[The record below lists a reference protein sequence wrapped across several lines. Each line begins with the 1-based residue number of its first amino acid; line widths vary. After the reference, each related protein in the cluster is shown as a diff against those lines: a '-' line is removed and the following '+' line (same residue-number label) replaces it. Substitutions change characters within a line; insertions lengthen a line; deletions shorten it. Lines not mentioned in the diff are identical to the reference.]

1 MGDITKLINR
11 ARAGAISRRTF
22 MKGAA
27 AAGIATATASTIWT
41 GTAKAATPKRGGHL
55 RVGTDGG
62 ATIDTFNPMQ
72 AIGTDHVTNSIL
84 SCYDT
89 LTEIA
94 PSGSPVPSLVESWDT
109 SKDGKTW
116 TFKLRKGVEFHNG
129 KTLTADDVIWSINLH
144 LSEGNT
150 FSEGK

>member
-11 ARAGAISRRTF
+11 ARAGAIGRRTF

-109 SKDGKTW
+109 SKDGKTAEKKAGDNGDALFRRQ
-116 TFKLRKGVEFHNG
+116 TGRFELRGTE
-129 KTLTADDVIWSINLH
+129 SRR
-144 LSEGNT
+144 
-150 FSEGK
+150 